1 MKFTILKYAN
11 RVLSLI
17 SNRIWKNFKRLVLRD
32 EFELAI
38 KSYVHFHKDNQIL
51 YEHELNPD
59 SIVVDLG
66 GYLGEFTEEIYRR
79 YSCKIYLFEPVKEYY
94 DICIK
99 KFAHLNKIK
108 CLNYAVGKSGSVY
121 VNNEGNSTSVYKS
134 NSNSNRE
141 LINSKSILETLQELG
156 IRNIDL
162 IKLNVEGS
170 EFVIMQDLLDLGDEI
185 IVSKFLIQF
194 HNFIDGSSEMRNE
207 IRKKLELTYNEVFN
221 YPFVWEY
228 WIRK

>member
-1 MKFTILKYAN
+1 MKFTIIKYAN
-11 RVLSLI
+11 CVLSLI
-17 SNRIWKNFKRLVLRD
+17 SNRIWKNFKRLILRD

-38 KSYVHFHKDNQIL
+38 KSYVYYHKDNQIL
-51 YEHELNPD
+51 YKHELNSD

-79 YSCKIYLFEPVKEYY
+79 YGCSIYLFEPVKEYY
-94 DICIK
+94 DICVK
-99 KFAHLNKIK
+99 KFAHSNKIK
-108 CLNYAVGKSGSVY
+108 CLNYAVGKSESVY
-121 VNNEGNSTSVYKS
+121 VTNEGNSTSLYAS

-162 IKLNVEGS
+162 MKLNVEGS
-170 EFVIMQDLLDLGDEI
+170 EFVIMQDILDFGDEI
-185 IVSKFLIQF
+185 MVSKFLIQF
-194 HNFIDGSSEMRNE
+194 HNFIDGASEMRNK
-207 IRKKLELTYNEVFN
+207 IRKKLELTHSEVFN